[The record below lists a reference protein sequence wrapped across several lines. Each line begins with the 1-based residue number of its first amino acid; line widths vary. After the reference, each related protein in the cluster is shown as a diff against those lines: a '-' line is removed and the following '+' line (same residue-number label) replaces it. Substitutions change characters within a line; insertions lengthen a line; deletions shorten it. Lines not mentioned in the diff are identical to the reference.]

1 MNKSTPALLALT
13 ALLWA
18 CSSTPTHTPL
28 LEQTRSEYNAAINN
42 PSIAK
47 YAPLELQ
54 QAGEALAVANAS
66 AAKNESIEVVDGY
79 AYVAKQK
86 IALMQSAAKQKSAE
100 ADIANSGK
108 QRDQVRLAQRT
119 NEADQASAKA
129 DKAKL
134 DMQKAQREA
143 QIAKA
148 DASNLIQQLSELK
161 AKNTARGIVI
171 TLGDVLFAIDQ
182 SQLTAEGINTIQ
194 KLANVLQNNP
204 QRNVLIEG
212 FTDSTGATE
221 YNQALSMRRAAAVSA
236 ALQQLG
242 VGSERIATQGY
253 GESFP
258 VAANSNSQARQLN
271 RRVEI
276 VLSDQ
281 NGKIIAR

>member
-13 ALLWA
+13 AMLWA
-18 CSSTPTHTPL
+18 CSSTPTQTPL
-28 LEQTRSEYNAAINN
+28 LDQTRSEYNLAKNN

-54 QAGEALAVANAS
+54 QAGEALEVANA
-66 AAKNESIEVVDGY
+66 AASKNESREVVDGY

-86 IALMQSAAKQKSAE
+86 IALMQSAATQKSAE

-108 QRDQVRLAQRT
+108 QRDQVRLEQRT
-119 NEADQASAKA
+119 NEADQASANA
-129 DKAKL
+129 DKAKS

-148 DASNLIQQLSELK
+148 DASNLMQQLSELK

-182 SQLTAEGINTIQ
+182 AQLTPAGVNTIQ
-194 KLANVLQNNP
+194 KLADVLQKNP
-204 QRNVLIEG
+204 ERNVLIEG

-221 YNQALSMRRAAAVSA
+221 YNQALSMRRAGAVSA

-242 VGSERIATQGY
+242 VGSERVTTQGY

-258 VAANSNSQARQLN
+258 VAANNNSQARQLN